1 MTINL
6 QEEQFRTERAIG
18 YKSSYLVQLSSF
30 LYGVACELIKG
41 VPVRRLYMACRYA
54 ISFPEYACSRV
65 ITRKQA
71 YSGNEIGRYV
81 TFHLHQYT
89 IF

>member
-6 QEEQFRTERAIG
+6 QEEQFRTERAIA

-30 LYGVACELIKG
+30 LYGVACELI
-41 VPVRRLYMACRYA
+41 RYA
-54 ISFPEYACSRV
+54 ISFPENACSRV